1 MLVTYNGNILNFNG
15 TIVTNYSIRTPE
27 ERLDEIASYLRNF
40 ITTDLRNPN
49 FFEYNLDGN
58 QYIITDGGNDMFDN
72 GNYTAPWLLSNI
84 DYTAQNSIPIPPSL
98 SYNVTTKSVIDTDFY
113 YVSLGYSTSPDRR
126 PLTMLGTRLNQ
137 GNPIGF
143 QKAGNIGADGGGQIV
158 FGNLYVG
165 ETINGFT
172 VYAYYRQTYGQSSD
186 PAICDVYIL
195 LGHPLFGSQFDSIA
209 SFSQSSTQIQG
220 AYFYA
225 FGPNTKNILSI
236 TTLLSRPSNQPIS
249 ENDIKSVIQ
258 NYALRIS
265 EVL

>member
-1 MLVTYNGNILNFNG
+1 MLITYNGNILNFGG
-15 TIVTNYSIRTPE
+15 TIVTNFGIRTPE

-40 ITTDLRNPN
+40 ITTDLRNEN

-58 QYIITDGGNDMFDN
+58 EYQISDGGNDMFDG

-84 DYTAQNSIPIPPSL
+84 DYTAQNTIPIPPSL
-98 SYNVTTKSVIDTDFY
+98 SYNITSKSVIDTDFY

-126 PLTMLGTRLNQ
+126 PLTMLGTRINQ
-137 GNPIGF
+137 GSPVGF

-158 FGNLYVG
+158 FGDLYSG
-165 ETINGFT
+165 EIINGFT
-172 VYAYYRQTYGQSSD
+172 VYAYYRQTYGQSAD

-195 LGHPLFGSQFDSIA
+195 LGHSKFGSQFDSIA
-209 SFSQSSTQIQG
+209 SFSQTSTGIQG

-225 FGPNTKNILSI
+225 FGSNTKNILAI

-258 NYALRIS
+258 NYTLRIS
-265 EVL
+265 EII